1 MLIAQSDEILSLPVS
16 IGSVY
21 QYFPDKR
28 AIFIALHERHVS
40 QIDGV
45 IAATLIE
52 HAASPLDVFNRAIVE
67 AMIEAHTDDP
77 ELFELLQHEV
87 SHRADSAQ
95 DFAVRL
101 HGAFRLALFVTR
113 SGIRKGPRP

>member
-28 AIFIALHERHVS
+28 AIFIALHERHVA
-40 QIDGV
+40 QIDGE
-45 IAATLIE
+45 IAALIE
-52 HAASPLDVFNRAIVE
+52 HAASPLDVFIRAIVE

-87 SHRADSAQ
+87 PHRADSTELSGWLS
-95 DFAVRL
+95 R
-101 HGAFRLALFVTR
+101 HALR
-113 SGIRKGPRP
+113 N